1 MNKYLDWI
9 FCYPTEENNNSDSIE
24 TTVYK
29 ENTSSTFLPLNV
41 RENGCRKYLH
51 SKKGN
56 YHIYRYAYRNTIT
69 LYEEPDKKERNC
81 WCYPRKLKKK
91 KT

>member
-24 TTVYK
+24 TVYK
-29 ENTSSTFLPLNV
+29 RENTLPLNM

-56 YHIYRYAYRNTIT
+56 CHIYRYTYRHTIK
-69 LYEEPDKKERNC
+69 LYGEPDKKERNC